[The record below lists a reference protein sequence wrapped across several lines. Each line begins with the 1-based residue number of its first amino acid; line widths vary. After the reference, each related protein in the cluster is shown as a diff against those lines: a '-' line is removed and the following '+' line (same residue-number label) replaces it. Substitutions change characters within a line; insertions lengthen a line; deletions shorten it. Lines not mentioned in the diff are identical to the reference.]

1 MLLFWPMCNCTS
13 LFICFAACVPSDH
26 RPIFCTHTHTF
37 LLAQQLQPQ
46 CLCCFCSVSAFEAES
61 KVAFAKLEDFLTEAS
76 ILQVCTSLL
85 CASLSLQEQHSQ
97 LMLVF
102 IIITPLQDITIN
114 WQYCTCTTR
123 LMHRAGDVSL
133 SCSQLAI

>member
-26 RPIFCTHTHTF
+26 RPIFCTHNPHIFVGPAAPTSM
-37 LLAQQLQPQ
+37 
-46 CLCCFCSVSAFEAES
+46 CCFCSVSAFEAES

-85 CASLSLQEQHSQ
+85 FASLSLQEQRSQ